1 METFQTVLRPDS
13 VYVKFVG
20 QGHKSTITVRD
31 GENSQIHISEA
42 YTGRGKST
50 PRYTSVTSSSGG
62 YFPFVDRGVIAL
74 KRLVRSQVTAYQLDM
89 QLVRTHLQT

>member
-1 METFQTVLRPDS
+1 MLRPDS

-42 YTGRGKST
+42 YTVPGEAK
-50 PRYTSVTSSSGG
+50 
-62 YFPFVDRGVIAL
+62 A
-74 KRLVRSQVTAYQLDM
+74 RLDIQV
-89 QLVRTHLQT
+89 